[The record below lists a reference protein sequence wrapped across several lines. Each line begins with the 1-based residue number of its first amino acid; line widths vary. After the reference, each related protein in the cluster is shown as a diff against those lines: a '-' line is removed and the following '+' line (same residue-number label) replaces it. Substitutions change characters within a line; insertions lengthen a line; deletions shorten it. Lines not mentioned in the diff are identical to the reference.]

1 MVIMRI
7 ATTDP
12 TIGPTTAFW
21 TVVSK
26 LVGGR
31 LELDGGAEYA
41 GSVAIGHTS
50 VAGLDRQHPSTWK
63 ATDMI

>member
-1 MVIMRI
+1 MVIMRM

-12 TIGPTTAFW
+12 TMGPMTAFW

-31 LELDGGAEYA
+31 LGLDGGAEYA

-50 VAGLDRQHPSTWK
+50 VAGMDTEISIPFVGYIK
-63 ATDMI
+63 